1 MEGRPC
7 WCEVEDGE
15 AMAVDVRR
23 KPREEGVV
31 AAAVLKQYCSDSRVG
46 AASNMGR

>member
-31 AAAVLKQYCSDSRVG
+31 AAVLKQYCSDSRDG
-46 AASNMGR
+46 AASNTGR

>member
-31 AAAVLKQYCSDSRVG
+31 AAAVLGIAV
-46 AASNMGR
+46 ASALLRRLVR